1 MSLLGAFSILFVFF
15 AERNDEQVSLFKS
28 IIKTL
33 VAAAI
38 TLVAVW
44 IASLFLSPIKAIVA
58 GVVVGVFF
66 FMTLWSALGWIKSIL
81 ITILTFI
88 GLVFVLALGFLI
100 LRGVVGDT
108 AAILEFLNTPTIKLL
123 SILKIGGILGG
134 VWLIM
139 TQLRS
144 GLFSA
149 VAQAIVSTVVS
160 LGILILLIWIAH
172 VGIWTSLAL
181 FVLLYVMLLWI
192 MRFRMVSNLFAETVR
207 IVRIGLILVV
217 TIGVVVWIIL

>member
-1 MSLLGAFSILFVFF
+1 MSLLGVFSILFVFF

-44 IASLFLSPIKAIVA
+44 IASLFLSPIKAIVV

-88 GLVFVLALGFLI
+88 GLVFMLALGFLV

-149 VAQAIVSTVVS
+149 LAQAIVSTVVS
-160 LGILILLIWIAH
+160 LGILSLLIWIAH
-172 VGIWTSLAL
+172 IGMWASLAL

-207 IVRIGLILVV
+207 IVRVGLIL
-217 TIGVVVWIIL
+217 GVLLSIIVFIIL